1 MSELNNIKRLLGS
14 ANSKGIGEF
23 TGPGAM
29 QDAFAPYMKDAVNE
43 LSQKINT
50 GGVINEEVIAQ
61 VFSDDDLEALS
72 RRQRVERDPLI
83 SPLANQADLDTQR
96 LDSPPFQIMID
107 RAVEALE
114 NISQMEYRV
123 NDLTEQYIE
132 GKVSIDEVS
141 IEANKL
147 NLAISFA
154 TTVISSASSTFKEL
168 TQMAV

>member
-1 MSELNNIKRLLGS
+1 MSELNQIKKLLGAVS
-14 ANSKGIGEF
+14 SKGIGGLSNTDASE
-23 TGPGAM
+23 
-29 QDAFAPYMKDAVNE
+29 AFAPYMKQAIEAVN
-43 LSQKINT
+43 QKISS
-50 GGVINEEVIAQ
+50 GDLVNEEAIAQ
-61 VFSDDDLEALS
+61 VFSQDELEALS
-72 RRQRVERDPLI
+72 RRQPVDRGQAV
-83 SPLANQADLDTQR
+83 SPLVNQAALDTTR
-96 LDSPPFQIMID
+96 LESPPFQIMID

-154 TTVISSASSTFKEL
+154 TTVISSASQTFKEL
-168 TQMAV
+168 TQIAV